1 MTEVVITG
9 LGALCHL
16 GAGADRF
23 WQGLLHP
30 APPRPVRAADP
41 LAHVPIRDFYFL
53 PEGALSPEPAEVDGY
68 TVGDATRAALS
79 VAREAVADAGLTG
92 AGLTGGRTSVVM
104 GTSIADAYVIER
116 WRGSKSFP
124 ADDRWTPVFS
134 TASVVAREL
143 GTDGAASTLSNACS
157 GSGYSMAIGA
167 DMIRAGEA
175 DVVVVGGF
183 ETYSRVAHAAFNQVG
198 ALDPASCRPFDKT
211 RGGTVLGEGAG
222 AVVLERAET
231 ARARDAR
238 VYATLTGSGWSCEA
252 YHATGLDPDGTQIV
266 RAMRDALA
274 EGDTTPDE
282 VDFVVPHA
290 TGTKLNDLI
299 ETQAMYQVFGERTRG
314 LPLYSLKALIGH
326 TGGASGGL
334 GTVAAALFLH
344 HGFLAPNLPVATP
357 DPDCPVHVPAS
368 STTPAGRTAMVNSY
382 AFGGNNMSLL
392 LRGEPR

>member
-16 GAGADRF
+16 GAGVDSF

-30 APPRPVRAADP
+30 TAPVAAQAPDP
-41 LAHVPIRDFYFL
+41 LAHVPIRDFHFL
-53 PEGALSPEPAEVDGY
+53 PEGALRAEPATVDGFAI
-68 TVGDATRAALS
+68 GDATRAALS
-79 VAREAVADAGLTG
+79 VAREAVADAGLG
-92 AGLTGGRTSVVM
+92 VLADGRTSVVM
-104 GTSIADAYVIER
+104 GTSIADAYVIEQ
-116 WRGSKSFP
+116 WRANKSFP
-124 ADDRWTPVFS
+124 ADDSWTPVFS
-134 TASVVAREL
+134 TASVVARHL
-143 GTDGAASTLSNACS
+143 GATGAASTVSNACS
-157 GSGYSMAIGA
+157 GSGYSMAIAA
-167 DMIRAGEA
+167 DMIRADEA
-175 DVVVVGGF
+175 DAVVVGGF

-198 ALDPASCRPFDKT
+198 ALDPESCRPFDAT

-231 ARARDAR
+231 ARARGAR
-238 VYATLTGSGWSCEA
+238 VYATLTGTGWSCEA

-274 EGDTTPDE
+274 EADATPDDI
-282 VDFVVPHA
+282 DFVVPHA
-290 TGTKLNDLI
+290 TGTRLNDLV
-299 ETQAMYQVFGERTRG
+299 ETQAMYEIFGERTRE

-334 GTVAAALFLH
+334 GSVAAALFLH

-357 DPDCPVHVPAS
+357 DPECPVHVPVA
-368 STTPAGRTAMVNSY
+368 TGTPAGRTAMVNSY

>member
-1 MTEVVITG
+1 MTDVVITG

-16 GAGADRF
+16 GAGVDSF
-23 WQGLLHP
+23 WKGLLDP
-30 APPRPVRAADP
+30 TPPVAAQAPDP
-41 LAHVPIRDFYFL
+41 LAHVPIRDFHFL
-53 PEGALSPEPAEVDGY
+53 PEGALPPEPESVDGF
-68 TVGDATRAALS
+68 TIGDATRAALA
-79 VAREAVADAGLTG
+79 VAREAVADAGLG
-92 AGLTGGRTSVVM
+92 GLGDGRTAVVM
-104 GTSIADAYVIER
+104 GTSIADAYVIEQ
-116 WRGSKSFP
+116 WRADGSFP
-124 ADDRWTPVFS
+124 ADDVWTPVFS
-134 TASVVAREL
+134 TASVVARVL
-143 GTDGAASTLSNACS
+143 GCAGLASTVSNACS

-175 DVVVVGGF
+175 DAVVVGGF

-198 ALDPASCRPFDKT
+198 ALDPVSCRPFDAT

-222 AVVLERAET
+222 AVVLERAQT
-231 ARARDAR
+231 ARARGAR
-238 VYATLTGSGWSCEA
+238 VYATLTGTGWSCEA

-274 EGDTTPDE
+274 EAGTGPGD

-290 TGTKLNDLI
+290 TGTRLNDLV
-299 ETQAMYQVFGERTRG
+299 ETRAMREIFGERTGR

-334 GTVAAALFLH
+334 ATVAAALFLH
-344 HGFLAPNLPVATP
+344 HGHLAPNLPVATP
-357 DPDCPVHVPAS
+357 DPECPVHVPADAA
-368 STTPAGRTAMVNSY
+368 TPAGRTAMVNSY

>member
-9 LGALCHL
+9 LGALCQL
-16 GAGADRF
+16 GAGVDSF
-23 WQGLLHP
+23 WQGLLRP
-30 APPRPVRAADP
+30 TAPVAAQAPDP
-41 LAHVPIRDFYFL
+41 LAHVPIRDFHFL
-53 PEGALSPEPAEVDGY
+53 PEGALPAEPATVDGFAI
-68 TVGDATRAALS
+68 GDATRAALS
-79 VAREAVADAGLTG
+79 VAREAVADAGLG
-92 AGLTGGRTSVVM
+92 VLADGRTSVVM
-104 GTSIADAYVIER
+104 GTSIADAYVIEQ
-116 WRGSKSFP
+116 WRANKSFP
-124 ADDRWTPVFS
+124 ADDSWTPVFS
-134 TASVVAREL
+134 TASVVARYL
-143 GTDGAASTLSNACS
+143 GATGAASTVSNACS

-167 DMIRAGEA
+167 DMIRADEA
-175 DVVVVGGF
+175 DAVVVGGF

-198 ALDPASCRPFDKT
+198 ALDPESCRPFDAT

-231 ARARDAR
+231 ARARGAR
-238 VYATLTGSGWSCEA
+238 VYATLTGTGWSCEA

-274 EGDTTPDE
+274 EADATPDDI
-282 VDFVVPHA
+282 DFVVPHA
-290 TGTKLNDLI
+290 TGTRLNDLV
-299 ETQAMYQVFGERTRG
+299 ETQAMYEIFGERTRE

-344 HGFLAPNLPVATP
+344 HGHLAPNLPVTTP
-357 DPDCPVHVPAS
+357 DPECPVHVPVAAG
-368 STTPAGRTAMVNSY
+368 TPAGRTAMVNSY